1 MDVTNL
7 DTQIIKDEEI
17 NTFGQNEVLKSTK
30 VMFEIIEG
38 TLKENPSIQHIVL
51 LDRTPRFDPK
61 EVDPAGIKPK
71 LAEYGNALNE
81 KFRDKS
87 AYKDKIFIGKH
98 TFDCN
103 QETFGP
109 SDIKHFDGIHMIG
122 KKGSENYTKI
132 LIDVLSHVQKS
143 SPQTVNFHPSG
154 RTRTQ
159 ILQLPTGNSEQ
170 ITPPSATTTSRP
182 PLNTTRT

>member
-7 DTQIIKDEEI
+7 EI

-30 VMFEIIEG
+30 VMFEIIER
-38 TLKENPSIQHIVL
+38 TQKENPSIQHIVL
-51 LDRTPRFDPK
+51 LDQTPRFGTK

-71 LAEYGNALNE
+71 FAEYRNALNE

-87 AYKDKIFIGKH
+87 SYKNKIFIGKH

-109 SDIKHFDGIHMIG
+109 SDDNQYDGIHMIG
-122 KKGSENYTKI
+122 QIGSEIYTKS
-132 LIDVLSHVQKS
+132 LIDVLSQVQKS
-143 SPQTVNFHPSG
+143 PPQTVNFHPTG
-154 RTRTQ
+154 RSSTQ
-159 ILQLPTGNSEQ
+159 RLQLPTGNSEQ

-182 PLNTTRT
+182 PMNTTRT